1 MHDPLLQTGGG
12 SMYVKKVRLNNKG
25 QGLIEY
31 LIIVALMA
39 VATIGIVRVLGQT
52 VSAKFATATYALQG
66 TKKAVRVESIDDS
79 LHKKKDLGN
88 FMNGAGSDSA
98 ND

>member
-1 MHDPLLQTGGG
+1 MF
-12 SMYVKKVRLNNKG
+12 LNQKG

-52 VSAKFATATYALQG
+52 VTAKFASATYALQG
-66 TKKAVRVESIDDS
+66 TKKSVRVETIDEG
-79 LHKKKDLGN
+79 LHKKKDLSD
-88 FMNGAGSDSA
+88 FMNGAGSNGHGDA
-98 ND
+98 R